1 MSRLIW
7 LICFRWMVY
16 LLIGC
21 YEPPDEQA
29 KPHLTSVY
37 EDFPRL
43 SAWEGEW
50 KNKNRFQSVSSGT
63 GFNFFRGGKAYCF
76 ETTALSFSQSS
87 SSFSNISC
95 VRAL

>member
-1 MSRLIW
+1 MSSLISH
-7 LICFRWMVY
+7 ICFRWIVD

-29 KPHLTSVY
+29 KPHLTPVY

-63 GFNFFRGGKAYCF
+63 GFNFFRGVKL
-76 ETTALSFSQSS
+76 TAL
-87 SSFSNISC
+87 IPL
-95 VRAL
+95 R

>member
-29 KPHLTSVY
+29 KPHLTLMYYGFPCLSVWVWN
-37 EDFPRL
+37 
-43 SAWEGEW
+43 S
-50 KNKNRFQSVSSGT
+50 KTKNRFQICPGT
-63 GFNFFRGGKAYCF
+63 GFNFWRGVKL
-76 ETTALSFSQSS
+76 TALKPL
-87 SSFSNISC
+87 
-95 VRAL
+95 R